1 VLVAGKNKNNMMI
14 KTIIMIIIVIVIMM
28 MIITIIMMMII
39 TIIIMTI
46 IILMTIIIKKK
57 FSRSKT
63 GRSAGGRHTD
73 YFFFCQCTVKGGREV
88 RDLSAFELA
97 KARGKIL
104 KSHCPRIFTTHALV
118 YLLRKITVKSTF
130 VTSARQ

>member
-1 VLVAGKNKNNMMI
+1 MLVAGKNKNNMMI

-28 MIITIIMMMII
+28 MIIIMIMMIII
-39 TIIIMTI
+39 TIIIIM
-46 IILMTIIIKKK
+46 MTIIIKKK